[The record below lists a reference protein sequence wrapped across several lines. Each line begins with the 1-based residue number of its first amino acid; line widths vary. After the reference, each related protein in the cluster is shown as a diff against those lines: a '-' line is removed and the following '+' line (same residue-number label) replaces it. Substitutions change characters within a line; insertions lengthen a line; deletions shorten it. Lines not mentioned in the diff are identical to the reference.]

1 MLYLAGDPTRTRSHT
16 HRHIKGTQTSLPKC
30 KLSYKSY
37 QFSILISTV
46 VNLIMLC
53 AKFHILFKF
62 MNCLSLDLHAS
73 RWYKITLWVDGKP
86 LGTLSPAPP
95 PTQSKLNGRQTAGD
109 CLL

>member
-62 MNCLSLDLHAS
+62 MNCLSLDLHA
-73 RWYKITLWVDGKP
+73 DGTKSHSGWMENP
-86 LGTLSPAPP
+86 LGH
-95 PTQSKLNGRQTAGD
+95 
-109 CLL
+109 